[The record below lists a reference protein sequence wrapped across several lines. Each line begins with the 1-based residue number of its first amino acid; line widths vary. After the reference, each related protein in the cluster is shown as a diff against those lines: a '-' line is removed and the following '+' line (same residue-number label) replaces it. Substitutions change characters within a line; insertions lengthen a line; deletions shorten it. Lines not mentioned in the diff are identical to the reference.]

1 MVRDIL
7 ENQRRFE
14 QSMTARE
21 KLYHLSI
28 RYHIAD
34 LIFNLWNICSPLAI
48 ITLLRV
54 LFEKWGN
61 PYSLEHFQECQLFIE
76 SLSTAQEGNYRDE
89 ELLLALKDKERHVRD
104 IFVTL
109 VRLAELNLQ
118 EAIDILVFAVKYKTS
133 EVLQEE
139 DNKGLYEITSVAFSK
154 RVIETLSQRFI
165 RDIFELI
172 LSIQSRCQFYNYDIA
187 QLPPPQRTERVEDL
201 LHNKLNIITQE
212 IKKVTEQPKRVIH
225 TQNYFEKG
233 THTHTHNYANNETLK
248 QQIPEVRQLV
258 HQLQQIH
265 QPTTEVQAA
274 EIIDVEFREIQK
286 TNPTR
291 WQTIRKQLQLLKRQI
306 LNPESH
312 LKATKATLA
321 EISKHYLEDSL
332 MAKATITYLDT
343 LSAETDQG
351 E

>member
-1 MVRDIL
+1 
-7 ENQRRFE
+7 
-14 QSMTARE
+14 MTARE

-28 RYHIAD
+28 GYHIAD

-139 DNKGLYEITSVAFSK
+139 DNKGLYEITFVAFSK
-154 RVIETLSQRFI
+154 RVIETLNQRFI

-172 LSIQSRCQFYNYDIA
+172 LSIQSRCQFYNYEIA
-187 QLPPPQRTERVEDL
+187 HSPPPKVRETADFNLSTLGVTIMTDKQPIVNFTQ
-201 LHNKLNIITQE
+201 HNPTIGVNYAAE
-212 IKKVTEQPKRVIH
+212 GSHIKFQQNVKNVTEQDLAEAAQKIQVLL
-225 TQNYFEKG
+225 N
-233 THTHTHNYANNETLK
+233 
-248 QQIPEVRQLV
+248 QLA
-258 HQLQQIH
+258 QTY
-265 QPTTEVQAA
+265 PTTTEPQKQT
-274 EIIDVEFREIQK
+274 FIQK
-286 TNPTR
+286 FLELIESTPDLS
-291 WQTIRKQLQLLKRQI
+291 KVLLAGGIEWLKI
-306 LNPESH
+306 LCPPAGIPIEMSRRLYQAVQERH
-312 LKATKATLA
+312 
-321 EISKHYLEDSL
+321 S
-332 MAKATITYLDT
+332 
-343 LSAETDQG
+343 QP
-351 E
+351 